1 MYIIAEHSGHTDDY
15 NCVQFSARCRVVR
28 ECLFGLRVSSAPS
41 TCTKVDKQYMSLTR
55 YSKLCSSTTVRKT
68 IPVLQSQVDLHFLP
82 CHVRIRELDMRNGRL
97 VCDAYC
103 GTGYCWSWSSGA
115 LLWSVSYC
123 IQYGSLATASK

>member
-103 GTGYCWSWSSGA
+103 GTGYCW
-115 LLWSVSYC
+115 
-123 IQYGSLATASK
+123 